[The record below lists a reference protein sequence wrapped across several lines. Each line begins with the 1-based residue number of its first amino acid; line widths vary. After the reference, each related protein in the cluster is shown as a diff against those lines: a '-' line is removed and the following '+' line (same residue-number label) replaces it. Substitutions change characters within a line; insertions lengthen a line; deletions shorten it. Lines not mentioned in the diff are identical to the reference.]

1 MVGHTSRSPSVTRV
15 GGGGGG
21 GGVVTLTT
29 TPLLFKAR
37 GVVLA
42 FVVVRNERRADDE
55 SHDPHTDRHRAQKLP
70 PPRRVWTCCSDL

>member
-1 MVGHTSRSPSVTRV
+1 MVGHTSRSPSVTRL
-15 GGGGGG
+15 GGG

-55 SHDPHTDRHRAQKLP
+55 SHDPHTDRHGAQKLSSSTP
-70 PPRRVWTCCSDL
+70 STLGVDVLQ